1 MNCSNHPE
9 ISSFE
14 NCGLCLKPF
23 CKECLTF
30 VRDRFYCSLC
40 SAQIKVSEPVLANP
54 QNHCSP
60 GTAFALG
67 LIPGVGAICNGEYL
81 KALVHVMVFGFLIS
95 LSHNPGV
102 GNFESLFGMMVAAF
116 YFYMPL
122 EACHTAR
129 RNILKARGQWSQKE
143 EEIRKNENLWAGM
156 ILVGIGCL
164 LFLDELIQGFLEH
177 ALKFWPVVLLGLGG
191 HKIWVYFGA
200 GVTIGGKNEQA

>member
-40 SAQIKVSEPVLANP
+40 SLQIKVPEQVPP
-54 QNHCSP
+54 TDQNLCSP

-95 LSHNPGV
+95 LSHNPGA

-116 YFYMPL
+116 FFYMPL
-122 EACHTAR
+122 EAYHTAR
-129 RNILKARGQWSQKE
+129 RNILKARGQWGEKE
-143 EEIRKNENLWAGM
+143 EGIKRNENLWAG
-156 ILVGIGCL
+156 ITLTGIGCV
-164 LFLDELIQGFLEH
+164 LFLDEIIPGFLER
-177 ALKFWPVVLLGLGG
+177 ALKFWPLVLIGFGG
-191 HKIWVYFGA
+191 YRIKVHFG
-200 GVTIGGKNEQA
+200 GSKLLEEKHE